1 MVVVVV
7 VVLAHVGTPKRGP
20 LNVHACMHVWLVCC
34 IHCVSKKGDTKLLVI
49 TLSNLNRF
57 FKNFLLADFLKGILQ

>member
-20 LNVHACMHVWLVCC
+20 LNVHACMQCMHACMCGLCAVYT
-34 IHCVSKKGDTKLLVI
+34 VSQKRETPN
-49 TLSNLNRF
+49 SW
-57 FKNFLLADFLKGILQ
+57 